1 MPRSH
6 KRRKPPAKKAP
17 AKSLI
22 DVLTQPLERV
32 ERNDPP
38 TPEVDASAAWRSICA
53 ALGTEYRPTN
63 EIHGQSG
70 LVHPIS
76 GLGVD
81 DKGKRLIVISADHNP
96 RNAALMRM
104 DVQASIPDLRVLV
117 ARPLSIDLP
126 HIVRQNFCGADGHL
140 QVGKVIGFAS
150 ALTAIPVRE
159 DRIVGQLDDL
169 VRSTQLANLSFKT
182 QLQGIIE
189 QFSVARLPDLS
200 TNEYNSL
207 LDIGL
212 AMLRN
217 FSRVDNLLSD
227 RESGICPIPTYEFTE
242 TDWELLL
249 SGTRIDDVQERL
261 RRMDVYQYFYP
272 SKDALTLGLVD
283 RGVQSVDA
291 INGGINQAQADGH
304 IMMPNTILDSAA
316 DVQDIVSELRRSGLM
331 VEGEM
336 EWEVTEDG
344 KNVRNL
350 VRFRPSEGLISRIS
364 KIISLRIDIS
374 SAIGK

>member
-1 MPRSH
+1 MPRSR
-6 KRRKPPAKKAP
+6 KRRTPPVKKAP
-17 AKSLI
+17 KSVI
-22 DVLTQPLERV
+22 DVLTQPFERV
-32 ERNDPP
+32 ERKDPP
-38 TPEVDASAAWRSICA
+38 TPAVDASAAWRSICA

-140 QVGKVIGFAS
+140 QVGKVIGFAT
-150 ALTAIPVRE
+150 ALTTVQVHE
-159 DRIVGQLDDL
+159 DRIVEQLDGL
-169 VRSTQLANLSFKT
+169 VKSTQLANLSFKT

-200 TNEYNSL
+200 TNEYSSL
-207 LDIGL
+207 LDICL
-212 AMLRN
+212 TMLRN

-227 RESGICPIPTYEFTE
+227 RES
-242 TDWELLL
+242 
-249 SGTRIDDVQERL
+249 
-261 RRMDVYQYFYP
+261 
-272 SKDALTLGLVD
+272 
-283 RGVQSVDA
+283 
-291 INGGINQAQADGH
+291 
-304 IMMPNTILDSAA
+304 
-316 DVQDIVSELRRSGLM
+316 
-331 VEGEM
+331 
-336 EWEVTEDG
+336 
-344 KNVRNL
+344 
-350 VRFRPSEGLISRIS
+350 
-364 KIISLRIDIS
+364 
-374 SAIGK
+374 

>member
-1 MPRSH
+1 MP
-6 KRRKPPAKKAP
+6 AV
-17 AKSLI
+17 
-22 DVLTQPLERV
+22 DV
-32 ERNDPP
+32 N
-38 TPEVDASAAWRSICA
+38 AAWRSICT

-81 DKGKRLIVISADHNP
+81 DKGKRLIVISADHSP

-140 QVGKVIGFAS
+140 QVGKVIGFVN
-150 ALTAIPVRE
+150 ALTLAQSHK
-159 DRIVGQLDDL
+159 DRISERLDSL
-169 VRSTQLANLSFKT
+169 VKSAQLANLSLKT

-189 QFSVARLPDLS
+189 QFSIARFSELP
-200 TNEYNSL
+200 TEECNSL
-207 LDIGL
+207 LDTGL
-212 AMLRN
+212 TMLRN
-217 FSRVDNLLSD
+217 FSKADNLRSD

-249 SGTRIDDVQERL
+249 SGTLIDDVKERL
-261 RRMDVYQYFYP
+261 RLMDVYQYFYP
-272 SKDALTLGLVD
+272 SKDALVLGLVD
-283 RGVQSVDA
+283 SGLQSVDA

-304 IMMPNTILDSAA
+304 IMTSNTILDSAA
-316 DVQDIVSELRRSGLM
+316 DVHDIVNELRRSGLIA
-331 VEGEM
+331 EGEM

-344 KNVRNL
+344 KKIRNS
-350 VRFRPSEGLISRIS
+350 VKFRPSEGLISRIA
-364 KIISLRIDIS
+364 KVFSLRIDIS
-374 SAIGK
+374 SVLGK